1 MCLLRDT
8 QILITWPGCRCVS
21 PVLIVV
27 AAMTHGRSVF
37 VSPPDKRAE
46 AAAARAQITA
56 NSTAA
61 KSDHL
66 AIIAA
71 FNGWT
76 AAWTKGGR
84 QQAHTVSNLYA
95 IHIVPSGTG
104 RSPKLLFCRTHS
116 RLHCILQHS
125 SEVWQELESCLATCN
140 FHMHLSYAC
149 STSPY
154 MSTNACNM
162 AAVYYH
168 GQCHS
173 LSKAVTVLGMR
184 FGACSTTYH
193 LS

>member
-1 MCLLRDT
+1 M
-8 QILITWPGCRCVS
+8 S

-84 QQAHTVSNLYA
+84 QQAHTVGNLDA
-95 IHIVPSGTG
+95 MPVVPSGTG
-104 RSPKLLFCRTHS
+104 LSPNLLLAELTLGCIPTLLRSLEGVAVMPCKLSH
-116 RLHCILQHS
+116 
-125 SEVWQELESCLATCN
+125 AN
-140 FHMHLSYAC
+140 
-149 STSPY
+149 
-154 MSTNACNM
+154 
-162 AAVYYH
+162 
-168 GQCHS
+168 
-173 LSKAVTVLGMR
+173 VL
-184 FGACSTTYH
+184 
-193 LS
+193 

>member
-1 MCLLRDT
+1 MIRPLLLLYRALHEA
-8 QILITWPGCRCVS
+8 QRMIVWPGCRCVS

-37 VSPPDKRAE
+37 VSPLDKRTE

-84 QQAHTVSNLYA
+84 QQAHTVSYLYA
-95 IHIVPSGTG
+95 FSIVPSGTG
-104 RSPKLLFCRTHS
+104 HS
-116 RLHCILQHS
+116 FA
-125 SEVWQELESCLATCN
+125 CL
-140 FHMHLSYAC
+140 
-149 STSPY
+149 
-154 MSTNACNM
+154 
-162 AAVYYH
+162 
-168 GQCHS
+168 
-173 LSKAVTVLGMR
+173 
-184 FGACSTTYH
+184 
-193 LS
+193 

>member
-1 MCLLRDT
+1 M
-8 QILITWPGCRCVS
+8 ILWPGCRCVS

-46 AAAARAQITA
+46 AAAAHAQITA

-84 QQAHTVSNLYA
+84 QQAHTVSALDAYPCCALWNWTVSHLFAELTVGSAAYCNTLEK
-95 IHIVPSGTG
+95 PG
-104 RSPKLLFCRTHS
+104 RSCSHALPIVTCKY
-116 RLHCILQHS
+116 
-125 SEVWQELESCLATCN
+125 CL
-140 FHMHLSYAC
+140 MHLSYARRIVN
-149 STSPY
+149 
-154 MSTNACNM
+154 MSTNACGM
-162 AAVYYH
+162 AAVHYTMM
-168 GQCHS
+168 
-173 LSKAVTVLGMR
+173 VR
-184 FGACSTTYH
+184 FTAYQKH
-193 LS
+193 